1 MPKNNHTWTRLLL
14 ARLTWQ
20 LTSQYLSRRLT
31 VIFFCHVC
39 VKIALPVSVF
49 TFSTPAYLYLRFPYL
64 HFPPLQFVLRFF
76 VLAYSIP
83 RYLRFTCIFSRPI
96 SAPRLGVYYFFV
108 VDSVCL
114 YVRLCVCL
122 SVTDKLQIASFFCLS
137 MESSHFWPTV
147 LHVALYETVFLD
159 FDLGSLTQKF
169 TPPNLH
175 KIAYDSAS
183 TADIQAVWAYYG
195 VFGDGRF
202 NATMQNVVGPTL
214 VAMATTFGLG
224 AEIYRRLPA
233 CLSVH
238 LSQTLILLFC
248 FSMKSSH
255 FLAISSPWQKLYT
268 NLCSSVFD
276 LGPLTQK
283 IYSPKFGT
291 KSPISRLVW
300 QIDGRCF
307 GPYPCCHWL

>member
-1 MPKNNHTWTRLLL
+1 M
-14 ARLTWQ
+14 
-20 LTSQYLSRRLT
+20 
-31 VIFFCHVC
+31 IFFCHVC

-202 NATMQNVVGPTL
+202 NATMQNDVGPTP
-214 VAMATTFGLG
+214 VVKATKYRLG
-224 AEIYRRLPA
+224 AEIQSPTGLYFFCWQERQMFVVIIMVLPVYIGSRVVESHEVPTLHSNTITSPQYNDLVPAYIARRKH
-233 CLSVH
+233 VH
-238 LSQTLILLFC
+238 AHQPEVVIGTW
-248 FSMKSSH
+248 
-255 FLAISSPWQKLYT
+255 FLAPHRRKDT
-268 NLCSSVFD
+268 RRV
-276 LGPLTQK
+276 T
-283 IYSPKFGT
+283 
-291 KSPISRLVW
+291 
-300 QIDGRCF
+300 
-307 GPYPCCHWL
+307 